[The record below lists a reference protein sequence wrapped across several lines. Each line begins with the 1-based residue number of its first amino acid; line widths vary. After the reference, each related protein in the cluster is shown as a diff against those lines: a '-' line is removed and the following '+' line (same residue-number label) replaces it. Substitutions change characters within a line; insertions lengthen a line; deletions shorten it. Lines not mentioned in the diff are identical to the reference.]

1 MLPGGQTKCLLG
13 IAHWNGILFLA
24 PFAHLSLG
32 TSAWQWSAWAI
43 HLWRK
48 LICPYFT
55 RIFSLPIQFRLKP
68 LSPRF
73 SHSSFCSMFV
83 PTLKDKLQQRY
94 WISLH
99 VWKHVAT
106 ITQIPKHYV
115 ASRELNLT
123 PADCGC
129 NCTIIR
135 AASCQAKLSFHYRFL
150 PLSKWTLYMRHKY
163 PFVFLYLPSFSTWEQ
178 VMQVTQ
184 MIEGWRQILWG

>member
-1 MLPGGQTKCLLG
+1 MPSWHRSLKWDSFSGSLRP
-13 IAHWNGILFLA
+13 
-24 PFAHLSLG
+24 PFIRDQCMAVISMSYPLMKKAHLFIFY
-32 TSAWQWSAWAI
+32 QDI
-43 HLWRK
+43 F
-48 LICPYFT
+48 FT
-55 RIFSLPIQFRLKP
+55 NSIQFR
-68 LSPRF
+68 RF

-106 ITQIPKHYV
+106 ITQIPKHYL

-123 PADCGC
+123 PADCRC

-150 PLSKWTLYMRHKY
+150 PLSKWTLYTRHKY
-163 PFVFLYLPSFSTWEQ
+163 SFVFLYLPSFSTWEQ